1 MSIKIKVDKKK
12 NQLIIMDT
20 GIGMDRNDLIN
31 NLGTIARSG
40 TT

>member
-1 MSIKIKVDKKK
+1 MIDTENNTLTVW
-12 NQLIIMDT
+12 DT